1 MKREQLPDG
10 EIAVL
15 GLAKSGM
22 AVSRLLLADGRRVYA
37 SDSVDSPATTTAAK
51 TLNDLG
57 ADAVVGAHDLSRI
70 SRASLVV
77 ASPGIPPAAPP
88 LKAAREAGVPVVS
101 EVEIGL
107 TFLSDSSV

>member
-70 SRASLVV
+70 SRASLVDTPV
-77 ASPGIPPAAPP
+77 SGIAVSGSTSSGRRIQRIMFSGVFSRRPA
-88 LKAAREAGVPVVS
+88 R
-101 EVEIGL
+101 
-107 TFLSDSSV
+107 